1 MSNDWRYINY
11 ADWALDELLHTE
23 YDEDKLID
31 ILDGCSE
38 RPPPTFNAYEV
49 LDCLNQKEA
58 LIVELILFDGRT
70 YISVGRQVGLSKQR
84 VHQIYNIA
92 LDKIK
97 KNGVLNA
104 SP

>member
-38 RPPPTFNAYEV
+38 EPPPTFNAYEV
-49 LDCLNQKEA
+49 LDCLNEKEA
-58 LIVELILFDGRT
+58 LIVELILFEGRT

-84 VHQIYNIA
+84 VHQIYTIA

-97 KNGVLNA
+97 KKGVLND
-104 SP
+104 PP